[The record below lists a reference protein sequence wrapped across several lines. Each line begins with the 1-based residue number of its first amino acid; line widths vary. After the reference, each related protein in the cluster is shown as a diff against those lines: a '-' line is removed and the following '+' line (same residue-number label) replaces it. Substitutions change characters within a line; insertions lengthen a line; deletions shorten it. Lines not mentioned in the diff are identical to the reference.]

1 MPQIAEILFKY
12 NSKIETRSKIQTKR
26 SNATSPYHLVQECR
40 SAWNVNHRADI
51 NVEHEKN

>member
-12 NSKIETRSKIQTKR
+12 NSKIETRSKIQTKG
-26 SNATSPYHLVQECR
+26 SNATSPYDLVQECR

-51 NVEHEKN
+51 NAEHEKN